1 MGLSEGED
9 KEKGTEK
16 IFKEIMA
23 EDFLNVMKE
32 MNLSTP
38 IAYSKTAS
46 KMNSKRPTLRH
57 IIIRL
62 SKARDRILKVAGKAN
77 HHVQRILNKIISRF
91 VIRNLEARR

>member
-9 KEKGTEK
+9 KEKGAEK
-16 IFKEIMA
+16 IFEEIMA

-38 IAYSKTAS
+38 TAHSKTAR

-57 IIIRL
+57 IIIKL
-62 SKARDRILKVAGKAN
+62 SMASGRE
-77 HHVQRILNKIISRF
+77 S
-91 VIRNLEARR
+91 